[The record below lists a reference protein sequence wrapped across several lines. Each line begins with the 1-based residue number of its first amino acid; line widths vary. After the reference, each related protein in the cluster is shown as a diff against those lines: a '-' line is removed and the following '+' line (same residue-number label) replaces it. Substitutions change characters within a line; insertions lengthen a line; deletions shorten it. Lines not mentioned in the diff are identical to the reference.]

1 MKITREAAA
10 ASYLNKVNIDVK
22 NRQSASVNETGR
34 NFDRLMIS
42 ANSRKAAEEQLA
54 SAAKKDVSS
63 AVFQQASAD
72 KVGALKEQ
80 VAQGTY
86 QIDPD
91 AIAGK
96 IMFFGGDQ

>member
-10 ASYLNKVNIDVK
+10 ASYLNKVNIDMK
-22 NRQSASVNETGR
+22 NKRPASVNETGR

-42 ANSRKAAEEQLA
+42 TNSRKAAEEQLA
-54 SAAKKDVSS
+54 AAAKKDVSG

-72 KVGALKEQ
+72 KVAALKEQ
-80 VAQGTY
+80 VAQDMY

-96 IMFFGGDQ
+96 IMFFGGNQ